1 MFSDSVKNK
10 VIINSWRLLITAVF
24 LIIWELGVRY
34 EAFDAFYI
42 SRPSEIF
49 RDLTNLF
56 FTGEVIPH
64 IAITMK
70 EALLGLVIGTITG
83 VTVGFVLG
91 KFESVAKI
99 LDPIIMAFYGIPK
112 LTLGPLFILW
122 FGMGIKSKVFI
133 ALISVFFLTFFSAY
147 SGFKNVN
154 KNLIDTV
161 RLMGATQGQVLCKI
175 ILPSCVPWLLSGLRA
190 SLGAALLGA
199 IVGEYI
205 AANSG
210 LGWMVSNASGMYN
223 TTRVLSTIVIL
234 SALMAILNYCV
245 TWLDNRLLKWRV
257 STE

>member
-1 MFSDSVKNK
+1 MIFGSAKKKLTVYVWRMMITTIFLSV
-10 VIINSWRLLITAVF
+10 
-24 LIIWELGVRY
+24 WELGVRVK
-34 EAFDAFYI
+34 AFDAFYI
-42 SRPSEIF
+42 SQPSEIYK
-49 RDLTNLF
+49 DLINLF
-56 FTGEVIPH
+56 VTGEVLPH
-64 IAITMK
+64 IAITME

-83 VTVGFVLG
+83 VSVGFGLG
-91 KFESVAKI
+91 KFESVAKV
-99 LDPIIMAFYGIPK
+99 LDPIIMALYGIPK

-147 SGFKNVN
+147 SGFKNVSPA
-154 KNLIDTV
+154 LIDTV
-161 RLMGATQGQVLCKI
+161 RLMGATRGQILRKI

-223 TTRVLSTIVIL
+223 TTRVFSAIVIL
-234 SALMAILNYCV
+234 SALMAFLNYCV
-245 TWLDNRLLKWRV
+245 TLLDKRLLKWRV
-257 STE
+257 LTE

>member
-1 MFSDSVKNK
+1 MLSASVKNK
-10 VIINSWRLLITAVF
+10 VTIYSWRILITTV
-24 LIIWELGVRY
+24 LLSIWELGVRY
-34 EAFDAFYI
+34 KAFDAFYI
-42 SRPSEIF
+42 SQPSEIF
-49 RDLTNLF
+49 NDLITLF
-56 FTGEVIPH
+56 ATGEVFPH
-64 IAITMK
+64 IAITME
-70 EALLGLVIGTITG
+70 EALLGLVIGTIAG

-91 KFESVAKI
+91 KFEPVAKV
-99 LDPIIMAFYGIPK
+99 LDPIIMALYGIPK

-147 SGFKNVN
+147 SGFKNVSP
-154 KNLIDTV
+154 NLINTV
-161 RLMGATQGQVLCKI
+161 KLMGATQGQILRKI
-175 ILPSCVPWLLSGLRA
+175 IIPSCVPWLLNGLRT

-245 TWLDNRLLKWRV
+245 TLLDNRLLKWRV